1 MCIALLFKGT
11 NHLKVAHLRFLTEL
25 NKVATYKQLAFMQII
40 LNGTT
45 DFDQDPIEHLL
56 RMIKID
62 ANYVWLADLV
72 RTAFLEKRQH
82 FGLEELVTYMLK
94 LGQYGQNQTKQFLTN
109 PTQLNDLPKAL
120 QMFDASNQQSSSVNR
135 DAVSTYVQSKLDED
149 DTGDKRS
156 VFNEI
161 KTLIKNNVTPAD

>member
-45 DFDQDPIEHLL
+45 DFDQDPFEHLL

-72 RTAFLEKRQH
+72 RTAFLKKRQH

-94 LGQYGQNQTKQFLTN
+94 LG
-109 PTQLNDLPKAL
+109 
-120 QMFDASNQQSSSVNR
+120 
-135 DAVSTYVQSKLDED
+135 
-149 DTGDKRS
+149 
-156 VFNEI
+156 
-161 KTLIKNNVTPAD
+161 